1 MKSTRFGAAFGAA
14 FALVIIGAI
23 GAMASQSAF
32 WNNGAVTPGPWLGDY
47 NFNINRLFSAH
58 AQDNGMGYSPSL
70 SVSQTSGQ
78 ANCTQLQQDGF
89 IEIKTSASTGYI
101 CLPSAIAGKRVSI
114 GNASTQT
121 IDLYSSATPGV
132 QGGSTDTINGTAGTT
147 PYTGLTNGKSTY
159 CFAAN
164 NGAWYCGSI
173 S

>member
-1 MKSTRFGAAFGAA
+1 MKSARSFGAA
-14 FALVIIGAI
+14 FALVLIGAI
-23 GAMASQSAF
+23 AAFASQSSF
-32 WNNGAVTPGPWLGDY
+32 WNGGSVTPGPWLGDY

-78 ANCTQLQQDGF
+78 ANCTQLQQDGL
-89 IEIKTSASTGYI
+89 IEVKTSAGTGYV
-101 CLPSAIAGKRVSI
+101 CLPSAIAGKRTMI
-114 GNASTQT
+114 GNGSTQT

-132 QGGSTDTINGTAGTT
+132 QGGATDTINGTAGTT
-147 PYTGLTNGKSTY
+147 PYTGLTNGKTAVCIAS
-159 CFAAN
+159 N